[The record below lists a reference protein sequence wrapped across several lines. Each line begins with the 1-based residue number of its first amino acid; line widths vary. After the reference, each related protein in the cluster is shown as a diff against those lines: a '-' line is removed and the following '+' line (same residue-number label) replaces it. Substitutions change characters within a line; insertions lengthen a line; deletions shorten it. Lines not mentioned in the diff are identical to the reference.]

1 MQEPFP
7 NPNSIDK
14 LLYACTTY
22 TTDTCTTTTTI
33 TTTHT
38 TYNNNFNYNN
48 NNNNNNNEN
57 YICINNDQSLEVML
71 FCKG

>member
-22 TTDTCTTTTTI
+22 ITDTCTTT

-38 TYNNNFNYNN
+38 TYNNNSNY

-57 YICINNDQSLEVML
+57 YICINNDQSLEVMP